1 MLKESGFNL
10 LVFRRGELIFSS
22 GNRGI
27 LPLIEAIE
35 NLEIGD
41 NGSLL
46 TADRIVGR
54 AAALLN
60 LYMGVSEVHA
70 LLISAGAKEL
80 LKEHRVDFQF
90 KEETDAIKM
99 KDGVIF
105 CPFERLVQDIS
116 DPKEAYVKI
125 KAKLEC
131 M

>member
-1 MLKESGFNL
+1 MLDESGMNL
-10 LVFRRGELIFSS
+10 LVFRKGELIFSS
-22 GNRGI
+22 GKHGI
-27 LPLIEAIE
+27 IPIIEALDS
-35 NLEIGD
+35 LELGD
-41 NGSLL
+41 NRSLV

-54 AAALLN
+54 AAGLLN
-60 LYMGVSEVHA
+60 LYMGVSEVHT
-70 LLISAGAKEL
+70 LLISTGAKEL
-80 LKEHRVDFQF
+80 LKEHGIHFQF

-125 KAKLEC
+125 KAKLEQ